1 VAQRGIER
9 PTEDAD
15 TLTLYRPVGQA
26 ELDLIAGSDWC
37 ALSPRLPQQPIFYPV
52 STEEYATKIAR
63 DWNIIGDAASGYVG
77 CVLCFDVL
85 AAALERWPPQQ
96 GAAGEAF
103 REVGVPAHELAEFN
117 AVIRGRIEVVVEYRV
132 SDAGGS

>member
-15 TLTLYRPVGQA
+15 TLTLVGQA

-37 ALSPRLPQQPIFYPV
+37 ALSPRLPQQPIIYPV

-63 DWNIIGDAASGYVG
+63 DWNI
-77 CVLCFDVL
+77 
-85 AAALERWPPQQ
+85 
-96 GAAGEAF
+96 
-103 REVGVPAHELAEFN
+103 N
-117 AVIRGRIEVVVEYRV
+117 
-132 SDAGGS
+132 